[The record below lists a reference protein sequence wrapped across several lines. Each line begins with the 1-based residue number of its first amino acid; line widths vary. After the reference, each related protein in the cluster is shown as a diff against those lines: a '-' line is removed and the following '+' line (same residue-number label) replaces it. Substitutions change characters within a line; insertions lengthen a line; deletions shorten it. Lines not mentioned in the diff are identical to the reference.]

1 MPVIVSFTILETIN
15 FAHDKYFVRWYP
27 VQAVCIEQVVLLSSG
42 VGSTKMMKFRH
53 LDECLEFVEEL
64 HEFV

>member
-1 MPVIVSFTILETIN
+1 L
-15 FAHDKYFVRWYP
+15 
-27 VQAVCIEQVVLLSSG
+27 CSG